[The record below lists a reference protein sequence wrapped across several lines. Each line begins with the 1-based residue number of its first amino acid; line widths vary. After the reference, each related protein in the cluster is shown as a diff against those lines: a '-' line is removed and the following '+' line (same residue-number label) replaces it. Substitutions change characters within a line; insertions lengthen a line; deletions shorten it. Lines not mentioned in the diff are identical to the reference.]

1 MNTALGLSELLVRV
15 CMVRL
20 QWWAVDQLPHPH
32 KLVIMMLFP
41 FPFQGEAGEPIPVSS
56 EEDIFEIIDMPFV
69 KPEDRSSWTLNVI
82 NYHNY
87 YYMK

>member
-1 MNTALGLSELLVRV
+1 MNTALGLSELQVRV

-20 QWWAVDQLPHPH
+20 QQINEVLIISLIH
-32 KLVIMMLFP
+32 KLVMMLFP

-69 KPEDRSSWTLNVI
+69 KPKDRS
-82 NYHNY
+82 
-87 YYMK
+87 M